1 MIHVHFKHV
10 IATLEEASVASNA
23 VERGPVPM
31 MLGSAPRRSNPSLN
45 GANPEVR
52 RCLWTI
58 WTI

>member
-10 IATLEEASVASNA
+10 IVMLEEASAASNA

-52 RCLWTI
+52 R
-58 WTI
+58 